1 MRKKDNQKFGTIAI
15 LGEINVGKSTLLNQ
29 LINKEISIVTHKAN
43 TTREKIKGIT
53 SNGDTQIVIID
64 TPGLSA
70 TNLRTSR
77 GFLSQVWDALI
88 EANYLFLVVD
98 CRKTIS
104 RTLTQFLD
112 QLNNSTVALPDA
124 VLVINKIDRCTKERL
139 LIKSKEINDSFTF
152 RKTFMISA
160 LRGYGVSDMRSW
172 MLANMPQKSWTY
184 PKSKRHDMTMQ
195 KFLNEKTRETILLRI
210 HQEVPYNLEV
220 DTYEIETLR
229 DGNIKVWQSINV
241 QNARHRAMLIG
252 KSGHT
257 IKAIS
262 SGSRLKIEKALNKK
276 VHLFLD
282 VKLKKRKPARMQSSE
297 GLL

>member
-1 MRKKDNQKFGTIAI
+1 MKEKSQKKRKKTKMSY
-15 LGEINVGKSTLLNQ
+15 K
-29 LINKEISIVTHKAN
+29 IVTKYIKDLSFEIHSTKSYFLL
-43 TTREKIKGIT
+43 EKNIK
-53 SNGDTQIVIID
+53 
-64 TPGLSA
+64 
-70 TNLRTSR
+70 
-77 GFLSQVWDALI
+77 
-88 EANYLFLVVD
+88 NYTFVCD
-98 CRKTIS
+98 
-104 RTLTQFLD
+104 
-112 QLNNSTVALPDA
+112 
-124 VLVINKIDRCTKERL
+124 
-139 LIKSKEINDSFTF
+139 IKSKEINDSFTF

-184 PKSKRHDMTMQ
+184 PKSKRHDMTME
-195 KFLNEKTRETILLRI
+195 KFLNEKTREAILLRI

-262 SGSRLKIEKALNKK
+262 SGSRVKIEKALNKK

-282 VKLKKRKPARMQSSE
+282 VKLKKRKPARMQSLE